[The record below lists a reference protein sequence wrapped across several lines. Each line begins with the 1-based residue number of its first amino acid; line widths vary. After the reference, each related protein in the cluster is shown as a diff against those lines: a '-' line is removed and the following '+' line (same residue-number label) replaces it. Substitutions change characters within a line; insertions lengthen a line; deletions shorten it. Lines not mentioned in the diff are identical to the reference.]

1 MGLFSQRAN
10 QKKTAPLTAEVGPWL
25 ARARA
30 ELPALSESHLMFL
43 AGLHTTLAAQTILAG
58 AQTSIL
64 GEGKQASV
72 AKFMSNRDSILR
84 FEGFGSSGQL
94 TLGTPGNVLDY
105 KTDWS
110 LRYSIGA
117 STSEITVSDY
127 RTWNDDIANYA
138 RLDKVRT
145 LLADTIA
152 HGPDWVVS
160 DGYPRAADH
169 LTAIRRDREFSPL
182 AHDYCDP
189 QHATT
194 LAPVRVNCMA
204 KILATAA
211 EDLGYFIS
219 TDRASGEWLIR
230 LAPDGNRELG
240 VVRVRAVDDEHS
252 EFDFPQT
259 TALAP
264 IEAQRVRRRG
274 LRLLQS
280 LVVDLEEDIPAIVAA
295 NDTIAAIARASED
308 PTTWV
313 QAWTDQTLSPQWTVT
328 PGAVI
333 PVAVVITGRDGGPML
348 NRIVAGA
355 SSVAL
360 RRRTFTRGMT
370 RKSRQ
375 DGRVVIA
382 RNAAILTGADG
393 SYQPFLRYVS
403 TPDAREATVAVAASD
418 LPMFWEVF
426 HGDRGSEQA
435 TTTLLLTTGLGTT
448 DNTVVYGNELMA
460 YLDAFCSLAIANGRA
475 ATFQTIGLR
484 VPGAV

>member
-10 QKKTAPLTAEVGPWL
+10 QKKTAPLAVEVGPWL

-64 GEGKQASV
+64 GEGKQAAT
-72 AKFMSNRDSILR
+72 AKFISNRDSILR
-84 FEGFGSSGQL
+84 FEGFGSSGQR

-110 LRYSIGA
+110 LRYSIGT
-117 STSEITVSDY
+117 STSEITVPDY

-145 LLADTIA
+145 LLADRIA
-152 HGPDWVVS
+152 QGPAWVVT

-169 LTAIRRDREFSPL
+169 LTTIRRDREFSPL

-204 KILATAA
+204 KVIVVAV
-211 EDLGYFIS
+211 EDLGYITTRS
-219 TDRASGEWLIR
+219 GAAGEWLIH
-230 LAPDGNRELG
+230 LAPDGNRDLG
-240 VVRVRAVDDEHS
+240 VVRLRAVDAEHS
-252 EFDFPQT
+252 EFIFPDT
-259 TALAP
+259 TGLAP
-264 IEAQRVRRRG
+264 IEGQRVRRRS
-274 LRLLQS
+274 LRLLKS
-280 LVVDLEEDIPAIVAA
+280 LVVDLEEEFPAIAA
-295 NDTIAAIARASED
+295 LNDTIAGIARASED

-333 PVAVVITGRDGGPML
+333 PVAVVITARDGGPML

-355 SSVAL
+355 SSVTL

-393 SYQPFLRYVS
+393 SYQPFLRYVP

-426 HGDRGSEQA
+426 HGDRAGDPT

-448 DNTVVYGNELMA
+448 DNTIVYGNELMA
-460 YLDAFCSLAIANGRA
+460 YLDAFCSHAIANGRA
-475 ATFQTIGLR
+475 TTFQTIGLR
-484 VPGAV
+484 VPSA